1 MAVKAELRKR
11 ESAEKLREG
20 NEITIKVLEYQKEEE
35 VKALAIYERAIVAK
49 KEREQQIRD
58 KRKKLAAERAQQLE
72 EDQTFLRRVTLENDD
87 IKRKKE
93 KKQRDY
99 RNQMQKVQQENL
111 EKLRQKEVARLR
123 EQDKEMK
130 LMLEYDAMLADRAA
144 RREAEIKAH
153 QEKILAKYKAGG
165 GESLQTNL
173 KMQEREDE
181 ERALRV
187 QREADIKMKLIERQN
202 KKKKNQEKNELLSSL
217 QAQVQHIELER
228 RKEEEERVA
237 YAEDMRRTLDE
248 EKRKQKAKDVA
259 LKEKNRRYRNDI
271 ISQMKKDAEKRYQE
285 AADEMPENE
294 KQLNIRLLQGK
305 TSFKIV

>member
-1 MAVKAELRKR
+1 M
-11 ESAEKLREG
+11 
-20 NEITIKVLEYQKEEE
+20 
-35 VKALAIYERAIVAK
+35 
-49 KEREQQIRD
+49 
-58 KRKKLAAERAQQLE
+58 
-72 EDQTFLRRVTLENDD
+72 
-87 IKRKKE
+87 
-93 KKQRDY
+93 
-99 RNQMQKVQQENL
+99 
-111 EKLRQKEVARLR
+111 R
-123 EQDKEMK
+123 EQDKGMK

-173 KMQEREDE
+173 KMKEREDE